1 MYLEFLDIDVS
12 GVTGN
17 VASVGAVGQSDETR
31 FSPRSSPTVSHLPVS
46 TGLGQD
52 AGGLHAVIDALAAD
66 GHDAAGVR
74 VPTGSVKADGE
85 RASGLHVRGHAG
97 LTTDSGVAAHTD
109 NLTGHSLAGASGAV
123 VRRVRVV
130 RLSGDP
136 ASLGDVVVG
145 MLGPATRATVGGSVA
160 LHDLLRAEEVS
171 DSEGA
176 HGVTFDLLSGRERP
190 TRSAIA
196 LVLHRSGVFSSP
208 VNQTCSCV

>member
-1 MYLEFLDIDVS
+1 M
-12 GVTGN
+12 
-17 VASVGAVGQSDETR
+17 
-31 FSPRSSPTVSHLPVS
+31 
-46 TGLGQD
+46 GQD

-66 GHDAAGVR
+66 GHDATGVR

-145 MLGPATRATVGGSVA
+145 MLGPATRATEI
-160 LHDLLRAEEVS
+160 RAKREVVNKRKAKKS
-171 DSEGA
+171 CERK
-176 HGVTFDLLSGRERP
+176 VTNF
-190 TRSAIA
+190 TR
-196 LVLHRSGVFSSP
+196 RR
-208 VNQTCSCV
+208 